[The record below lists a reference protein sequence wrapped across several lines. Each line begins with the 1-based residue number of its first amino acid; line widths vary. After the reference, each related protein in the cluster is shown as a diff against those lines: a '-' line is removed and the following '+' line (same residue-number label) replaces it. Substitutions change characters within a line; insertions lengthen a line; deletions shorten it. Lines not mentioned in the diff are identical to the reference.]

1 MGAVKE
7 QYEGKFTGTS
17 NDLDFKEALKK
28 AIKDAQAASGAEL
41 VKWRLD
47 NVTGESGGVTGE
59 DILNVTIQTLD
70 LETSSS

>member
-1 MGAVKE
+1 MA
-7 QYEGKFTGTS
+7 YY
-17 NDLDFKEALKK
+17 
-28 AIKDAQAASGAEL
+28 AQAASGAEL

-47 NVTGESGGVTGE
+47 NVTGESGGITGE